1 MKKLS
6 TLILILFLT
15 AFINLSFAQIDTPYQ
30 HYKEFSKAD
39 SNKLFL
45 RFENLNF
52 VKNNEYNGE
61 FSDGATWIG
70 YVATPKLVYYPSSNF
85 RIEAGVRLQ
94 KYSGREDFTET
105 EAIFSA
111 IYKPSDKMEFIMG
124 SLNQD
129 NNHDLSEPM
138 FEPERY
144 FMNTAENGFQFL
156 YKSKKLQ
163 FQTWIDW
170 EQFILENDPFQE
182 RFTFGLSGD
191 WKLNTSDKY
200 SLSIPMEAILTH
212 RGGEIDSSDG
222 SVQTVGNYASGL
234 AFKKQVEGS
243 RITSWYAKA
252 MAYYFVDNSSEK
264 EFMFDKGHAIY
275 PQVGFTTKKSKLN
288 FGYWNGY
295 HFASSRGS
303 KLFQSVAIDTP
314 GYFENRRELATL
326 NYYHEHKV
334 ANGIHF
340 GGKLDV
346 YYDLKNSKE
355 NFAAAI
361 YLRIN
366 GDFFLKK
373 VKWNK

>member
-1 MKKLS
+1 MKKI
-6 TLILILFLT
+6 TILILLLT
-15 AFINLSFAQIDTPYQ
+15 ILVNISFGQAINPYF
-30 HYKEFSKAD
+30 HFKDFNKAD
-39 SNKLFL
+39 SSKLFL

-61 FSDGATWIG
+61 FSKGATWVG
-70 YVATPKLVYYPSSNF
+70 YLATPKLVYYPSSNF

-94 KYSGREDFTET
+94 KYSGRVNFTET
-105 EAIFSA
+105 EPVFSA
-111 IYKPSDKMEFIMG
+111 IYKPSNKIEFIMG
-124 SLNQD
+124 SLNQN

-144 FMNTAENGFQFL
+144 FMETAENGFQLL
-156 YKSKKLQ
+156 YNTQKLD
-163 FQTWIDW
+163 FQTWINW

-182 RFTFGLSGD
+182 RFTFGISGK
-191 WKLNTSDKY
+191 WKLNHSKE
-200 SLSIPMEAILTH
+200 SNLFVPLEVIITH

-222 SVQTVGNYASGL
+222 SVQTVANYGSGL
-234 AFKKQVEGS
+234 AFKKQIENS
-243 RITSWYAKA
+243 TIKSWYVKA
-252 MAYYFVDNSSEK
+252 MAYYFSDNSSEK
-264 EFMFDKGHAIY
+264 EFIFDKGHALY
-275 PQVGFTTKKSKLN
+275 PQVGFTTKNAQLN
-288 FGYWNGY
+288 LGYWNAY

-303 KLFQSVAIDTP
+303 KLFQTIAIDTP
-314 GYFENRRELATL
+314 GYFEDRRELATL
-326 NYYHEHKV
+326 NYYHEHKI
-334 ANGIHF
+334 ASGIHF

-355 NFAAAI
+355 NWAAAI

>member
-6 TLILILFLT
+6 VLISILSLT
-15 AFINLSFAQIDTPYQ
+15 TIIHQSFGQIKSPYV
-30 HYKEFSKAD
+30 HHKEFNQAN

-61 FSDGATWIG
+61 FSEGATWIG
-70 YVATPKLVYYPSSNF
+70 YVATPKLVYSPSSNF

-94 KYSGREDFTET
+94 KYSGRENFTES
-105 EAIFSA
+105 EPVFSA
-111 IYKPSDKMEFIMG
+111 IYKPSDKIEFIMG
-124 SLNQD
+124 SLNQN
-129 NNHDLSEPM
+129 NNHNLSEPI

-144 FMNTAENGFQFL
+144 FMETAENGFQFL
-156 YKSKKLQ
+156 YNTNNFQ
-163 FQTWIDW
+163 FQTWINW

-182 RFTFGLSGD
+182 RFTFGLSGN
-191 WKLNTSDKY
+191 WKLNQSQRFN
-200 SLSIPMEAILTH
+200 LSIPLETIITH
-212 RGGEIDSSDG
+212 RGGEIDGSDG
-222 SVQTVGNYASGL
+222 TVQTVANYGSGL
-234 AFKKQVEGS
+234 VFEKQIENFG
-243 RITSWYAKA
+243 IKSWYVKA
-252 MAYYFVDNSSEK
+252 MAYYFSDNSSK
-264 EFMFDKGHAIY
+264 QEFIFDKGHALY
-275 PQVGFTTKKSKLN
+275 PQIGFTTKNSHLN
-288 FGYWNGY
+288 LGYWNAY

-314 GYFENRRELATL
+314 GYFEDRRELATL
-326 NYYHEHKV
+326 NYYHEHKI

-340 GGKLDV
+340 GGKIDV

-355 NFAAAI
+355 NWAAAI

-373 VKWNK
+373 VKWN

>member
-6 TLILILFLT
+6 VLISILSLT
-15 AFINLSFAQIDTPYQ
+15 TIIHQSFGQIKSPYV
-30 HYKEFSKAD
+30 HHKEFNQAN

-61 FSDGATWIG
+61 FSEGATWIG
-70 YVATPKLVYYPSSNF
+70 YVATPKLVYSPSSNF

-94 KYSGREDFTET
+94 KYSGRENFTES
-105 EAIFSA
+105 EPVFSA
-111 IYKPSDKMEFIMG
+111 IYKPSDKIEFIMG
-124 SLNQD
+124 SLNQN
-129 NNHDLSEPM
+129 NNHNLSEPI

-144 FMNTAENGFQFL
+144 FMETAENGFQFL
-156 YKSKKLQ
+156 YNTNSFQ
-163 FQTWIDW
+163 FQTWINW

-182 RFTFGLSGD
+182 RFTFGLFGN
-191 WKLNTSDKY
+191 WKLNQSQRFN
-200 SLSIPMEAILTH
+200 LSIPLETIITH
-212 RGGEIDSSDG
+212 RGGEIDGSDG
-222 SVQTVGNYASGL
+222 TVQTVANYGSGL
-234 AFKKQVEGS
+234 VFEKQIENFG
-243 RITSWYAKA
+243 IKSWYVKA
-252 MAYYFVDNSSEK
+252 MAYYFSDNSSK
-264 EFMFDKGHAIY
+264 QEFIFDKGHALY
-275 PQVGFTTKKSKLN
+275 PQIGFTTKNSHLN
-288 FGYWNGY
+288 LGYWNAY

-314 GYFENRRELATL
+314 GYFEDRRELATL
-326 NYYHEHKV
+326 NYYHEHKI

-340 GGKLDV
+340 GGKIDV

-355 NFAAAI
+355 NWAAAI

-373 VKWNK
+373 VKWN